1 MKIKDPM
8 AGENYDL
15 KGKNGHKEIA
25 NENDIKTNQVATTV
39 L

>member
-1 MKIKDPM
+1 M

-15 KGKNGHKEIA
+15 KGRNVQKEIA
-25 NENDIKTNQVATTV
+25 NENDIEANQVSNTV

>member
-1 MKIKDPM
+1 M

-15 KGKNGHKEIA
+15 RGRSIHKEIA
-25 NENDIKTNQVATTV
+25 NENDIKANQVANTV